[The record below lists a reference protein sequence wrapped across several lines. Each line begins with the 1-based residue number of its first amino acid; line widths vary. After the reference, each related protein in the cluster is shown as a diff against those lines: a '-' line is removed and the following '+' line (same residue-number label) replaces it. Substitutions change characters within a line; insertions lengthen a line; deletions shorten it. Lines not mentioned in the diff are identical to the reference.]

1 MLVAEV
7 IDGVVIRVADC
18 RELCEWWP
26 PTDEQLKDRNLVR
39 VNLFREYDSETQ
51 RLVPCDPVLEG
62 DWVYMVAVENTES
75 PPS

>member
-1 MLVAEV
+1 MILQRLHGLSDPQA
-7 IDGVVIRVADC
+7 
-18 RELCEWWP
+18 
-26 PTDEQLKDRNLVR
+26 DEQLKDRNLVR

-51 RLVPCDPVLEG
+51 RFVPCDPVLEG

>member
-7 IDGVVIRVADC
+7 IDGVVTKVADC
-18 RELCEWWP
+18 RELCEWYP
-26 PTDEQLKDRNLVR
+26 PTDEQLSDRNLVR

-62 DWVYMVAVENTES
+62 DWVYTVAVEDIE
-75 PPS
+75 